1 MDFREYIGFS
11 PTSEN
16 ITIKESVIRPIDQS
30 SYSNDSDNE
39 LIVEIE
45 AVHAYPYVTK
55 NSTRYSY
62 QGLEDSLSEWTHPYN
77 IPIIMHHNDQDGQ
90 IIGRAID
97 ARLGDSERLV
107 GSKALFITAKI
118 LDEKA
123 QKDIKSG
130 LLSTVSIGMTGH
142 DVRCSICGQDLNEGP
157 CGHVR
162 GESYDGQTCCWDF
175 FSMSPIE
182 LSYVIVPSDKYAKN
196 IKVYD
201 DGEYEQQSSTPSNLS
216 IPQQGETGTN
226 IRANESMD
234 KEKLK
239 VQEPETEVKTEVE
252 GKETAAEVEVPETK
266 TPEVEETPEIKGE
279 EKTEIEELK
288 GQIAELIKSN
298 EALSA
303 KVSNLAD
310 DLLAYKSEARKET
323 ASLIEGKEKLE
334 EALKSVQEV
343 KAGFDT
349 FKTESEEKVK
359 SEIASVKESFEDK
372 IKTLDLTNS
381 TVNDPNAKNNKSTE
395 VQVKEAAQQLK
406 SITDVFNAFYK

>member
-16 ITIKESVIRPIDQS
+16 ITIKESVIRPIDQLS
-30 SYSNDSDNE
+30 SSDGSDNE

-157 CGHVR
+157 CEHVR

-239 VQEPETEVKTEVE
+239 VPETEVKTEAE
-252 GKETAAEVEVPETK
+252 GKETATEVEVPETK
-266 TPEVEETPEIKGE
+266 TPEVEKTPEIKGE

-298 EALSA
+298 EALTA

-372 IKTLDLTNS
+372 IKTLDLANS
-381 TVNDPNAKNNKSTE
+381 TVTDPNAKNNKSTE

>member
-16 ITIKESVIRPIDQS
+16 ITIKESVIRPVKKSDHE
-30 SYSNDSDNE
+30 DSDE
-39 LIVEIE
+39 KLIVEIE
-45 AVHAYPYVTK
+45 AVHAYPFVTR
-55 NSTRYSY
+55 NNTRYSF
-62 QGLEDSLSEWTHPYN
+62 QGLEASLSEWTHPYN

-97 ARLGDSERLV
+97 ARLGDSERLI
-107 GSKALFITAKI
+107 GSKALFITAEI
-118 LDEKA
+118 LDDDA

-142 DVRCSICGQDLNEGP
+142 DVRCSICGQDLNEGT
-157 CGHVR
+157 CEHVR
-162 GESYDGQTCCWDF
+162 GEKYDGQTCCWDF
-175 FSMSPIE
+175 ISMSPIE

-201 DGEYEQQSSTPSNLS
+201 NGEYEKQDHTPNNLS

-226 IRANESMD
+226 IRANESME
-234 KEKLK
+234 KEKLT
-239 VQEPETEVKTEVE
+239 VEEPKTEVE
-252 GKETAAEVEVPETK
+252 GKESTEEVKTEKVE
-266 TPEVEETPEIKGE
+266 TPEVEKTETPEIKGE

-288 GQIAELIKSN
+288 GQIAELIKAN
-298 EALSA
+298 ETLAT
-303 KVSNLAD
+303 KVSNLTD

-343 KAGFDT
+343 KDGFDA

-359 SEIASVKESFEDK
+359 TEIASMKESFEDK

-381 TVNDPNAKNNKSTE
+381 VVTDPNAKNNQSTE
-395 VQVKEAAQQLK
+395 IQIKEAAELK
-406 SITDVFNAFYK
+406 PLSDVFNAFYK